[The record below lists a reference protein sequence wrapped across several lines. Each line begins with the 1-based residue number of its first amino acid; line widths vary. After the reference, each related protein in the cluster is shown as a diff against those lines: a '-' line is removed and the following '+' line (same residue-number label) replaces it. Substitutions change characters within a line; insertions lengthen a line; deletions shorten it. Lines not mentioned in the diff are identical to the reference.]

1 MRYIIGHGSHS
12 QVVYA
17 ILQEEEKNDIRFLS
31 FPHALS
37 EDKKQELC
45 ETIRSRYAGGSDEV
59 TAKRTEADTFII
71 AIGDNEMRMVVD
83 ERYRALRLTYMNAI
97 HPRASICAKTV
108 RMGQGNIVCA
118 GAVIQTGTV
127 IGNHNIFNTNCSI
140 DHHNVIGDGCHVA
153 PNAALCGNVR
163 VCDGAFIGVGASI
176 VPETIVRPCQFVR
189 ANTVLKQSKD
199 NAMLRIYETTIYK
212 DHAIKAIESGW
223 VSAHGSYVSKAQEAL
238 STVIKC
244 PYVLLLNN
252 GTCATHALFLALR
265 HFHPE
270 ITKIYVPNNVYVAA
284 WNAALMTYPIDK
296 LEVLKMNERTWNM
309 CTDETYI
316 HSLDQH
322 AAVLV
327 VHNVG
332 QVVDVPRLKSIR
344 PDLIFIEDNCEGLFG
359 KYDSVTF
366 SGCSDA
372 ILCASVSF
380 FGNKIITSGEGGAIL
395 TAHKH
400 VYDYLAKVCN
410 QGMTETKYL
419 HDVLGYNYRMTN
431 VQAALLYDQ
440 LLHLTV
446 ILQEKHRLFARYRQ
460 LIRDCSS
467 AKLVLP
473 ENETNTTSAPWM
485 FAVRITG
492 NTNSQALQKY
502 MTNHGIETRPM
513 FYPIHRHAHLEAL
526 RHVTDNDIPEQLH
539 SEIIML
545 PSYPGLTEFEQRYI
559 IYTLAHYCCPFV
571 ENMHV

>member
-12 QVVYA
+12 QIVFA
-17 ILQEEEKNDIRFLS
+17 ILSHTDENDDIRFVS
-31 FPHALS
+31 FPEALS
-37 EDKKQELC
+37 KEKQQELC

-59 TAKRTEADTFII
+59 VAKRTENDTFII
-71 AIGDNEMRMVVD
+71 AVGDNEMRMIID
-83 ERYRALRLTYMNAI
+83 ERYRPLHLNYMNAI

-108 RMGQGNIVCA
+108 RMGRGNVICA

-127 IGNHNIFNTNCSI
+127 IGNHNIFNTNCSV
-140 DHHNVIGDGCHVA
+140 DHHNVIGNVCHVA

-163 VCDGAFIGVGASI
+163 VSDGAFIGVGASV
-176 VPETIVRPCQFVR
+176 VPETVVRPCQFVK
-189 ANTVLKQSKD
+189 ANTVLKKTED
-199 NAMLRIYETTIYK
+199 DAPLLRIYETTIYK
-212 DHAIKAIESGW
+212 EHAMKAIESGW
-223 VSAHGSYVSKAQEAL
+223 VSGHGTYVSKAKEAL
-238 STVIKC
+238 GTVLNC

-270 ITKIYVPNNVYVAA
+270 IRKIYVPNNVYVAA
-284 WNAALMTYPIDK
+284 WNAALMTYSIDV
-296 LEVLKMNERTWNM
+296 LQVLKMSERTWNM
-309 CTDETYI
+309 CTDERYI
-316 HSLDQH
+316 QSLEKH

-327 VHNVG
+327 VHNIG
-332 QVVDVPRLKSIR
+332 NIVDVPRLKSIR
-344 PDLIFIEDNCEGLFG
+344 PDLIFLEDNCEGLFG
-359 KYDSVTF
+359 KYDGVTF
-366 SGCSDA
+366 SGCSDS

-395 TAHKH
+395 TTQKD

-440 LLHLTV
+440 LLHLPQ
-446 ILQEKHRLFARYRQ
+446 ILADKHRLFDRYRQ
-460 LIRDCSS
+460 LLLNSS
-467 AKLVLP
+467 FFQKRLALP
-473 ENETNTTSAPWM
+473 EHEMNTTSAPWM
-485 FAVRITG
+485 FAVRIVG
-492 NTNSQALQKY
+492 NKDSQALQRY

-513 FYPIHRHAHLEAL
+513 FYPIHRHAHLTSL
-526 RHVTDNDIPEQLH
+526 RETTDNDIPERLH

-559 IYTLAHYCCPFV
+559 IYTLAHYV
-571 ENMHV
+571 S